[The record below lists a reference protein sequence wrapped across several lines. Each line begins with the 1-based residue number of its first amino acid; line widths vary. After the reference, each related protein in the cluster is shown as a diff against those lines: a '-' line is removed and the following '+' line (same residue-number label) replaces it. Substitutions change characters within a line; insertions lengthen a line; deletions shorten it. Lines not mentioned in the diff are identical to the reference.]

1 MFLTNKQLSRSLCFN
16 FMHYVQKKNNLV
28 FLARLPGISVNSN
41 EDYKCYNSRLLLI
54 ILEISG
60 NIKFL
65 ENSQP

>member
-1 MFLTNKQLSRSLCFN
+1 
-16 FMHYVQKKNNLV
+16 MHYVQKKNNLV